1 MGAAVETQGMEACMS
16 IRLIAY
22 LSAAALAAV
31 VLAYGLGRW
40 QGSAAER
47 RACEAELHAAE
58 LTAERQARES
68 ERKAQEAQNAI
79 VQDYERQVADYKRT
93 IDSYIDADRLSDT
106 STCPKLSKPSGTQP
120 SLVCY
125 TRADIQR
132 KVAESLALA
141 AECDEIAI
149 RYKAVVKAYQS
160 AYGAKEE

>member
-1 MGAAVETQGMEACMS
+1 MQ

-22 LSAAALAAV
+22 IAAVAIAAV
-31 VLAYGLGRW
+31 VLAYGIGRW

-47 RACEAELHAAE
+47 RACEAEIHAAE

-79 VQDYERQVADYKRT
+79 ITDYEHQIADYKRS
-93 IDSYIDADRLSDT
+93 IDSYVDADRLSDT
-106 STCPKLSKPSGTQP
+106 STCPKLPKASGAQP
-120 SLVCY
+120 GLVCY

-149 RYKAVVKAYQS
+149 RYKALVKAYQS
-160 AYGAKEE
+160 AYSAKEE

>member
-1 MGAAVETQGMEACMS
+1 MS

-31 VLAYGLGRW
+31 VLAYGIGRW

-47 RACEAELHAAE
+47 RACEAEIHATE

-68 ERKAQEAQNAI
+68 ERKAQEAQNGI
-79 VQDYERQVADYKRT
+79 IQDYERQVADYKRT
-93 IDSYIDADRLSDT
+93 IDAYVDADSLSDT
-106 STCPKLSKPSGTQP
+106 STCKDLPRAPGAQP
-120 SLVCY
+120 GLVCY
-125 TRADIQR
+125 SRADIQR

-149 RYKAVVKAYQS
+149 RYKALVKAYQS
-160 AYGAKEE
+160 AYSAKEE

>member
-1 MGAAVETQGMEACMS
+1 MS

-22 LSAAALAAV
+22 IAAAAIAAV
-31 VLAYGLGRW
+31 VLAYGIGRW

-47 RACEAELHAAE
+47 RACEAEIHAAE
-58 LTAERQARES
+58 LTAERQAREE
-68 ERKAQEAQNAI
+68 ERKAQEAQNGI
-79 VQDYERQVADYKRT
+79 IQDYEHQIADYRRT

-106 STCPKLSKPSGTQP
+106 STCKDLPRAPGAQP
-120 SLVCY
+120 RAVCY

-149 RYKAVVKAYQS
+149 RYKALVKAYQS

>member
-1 MGAAVETQGMEACMS
+1 MS

-22 LSAAALAAV
+22 LSAAAIAAV

-40 QGSAAER
+40 QGSTAER
-47 RACEAELHAAE
+47 KACEAEIHAAE
-58 LTAERQARES
+58 LTAERQARET

-79 VQDYERQVADYKRT
+79 VQDYEHQIADYRRT
-93 IDSYIDADRLSDT
+93 VDAYVDADSLSDT
-106 STCPKLSKPSGTQP
+106 STCPKLPKAPGAQP
-120 SLVCY
+120 GLVCY

-149 RYKAVVKAYQS
+149 RYKALVKAYQS

>member
-1 MGAAVETQGMEACMS
+1 MS

-22 LSAAALAAV
+22 LSAAAIAAV

-47 RACEAELHAAE
+47 RACEAEIHAAE
-58 LTAERQARES
+58 LTAERQARDA
-68 ERKAQEAQNAI
+68 ERKAQEAQNGI
-79 VQDYERQVADYKRT
+79 IQDYEHQIADYRRT

-106 STCPKLSKPSGTQP
+106 STCKDLPRASGTQP
-120 SLVCY
+120 RAVCY

-149 RYKAVVKAYQS
+149 RYKALVKAYQS
-160 AYGAKEE
+160 AYSAKEE

>member
-1 MGAAVETQGMEACMS
+1 MS
-16 IRLIAY
+16 LRLIAY

-31 VLAYGLGRW
+31 CLAYGIGRY

-68 ERKAQEAQNAI
+68 ERKAQEAQNGI
-79 VQDYERQVADYKRT
+79 IQDYEHQIADYRRT

-106 STCPKLSKPSGTQP
+106 STCPKLPKAPGAQP
-120 SLVCY
+120 GLVCY
-125 TRADIQR
+125 TKSDIQR

-149 RYKAVVKAYQS
+149 RYKALVKAYQS
-160 AYGAKEE
+160 AYSAKEE

>member
-1 MGAAVETQGMEACMS
+1 MS

-22 LSAAALAAV
+22 LSAAAFAAV

-47 RACEAELHAAE
+47 RACEAEIHAAE
-58 LTAERQARES
+58 LTAERQARET

-79 VQDYERQVADYKRT
+79 VEDYERQVADYKRT

-106 STCPKLSKPSGTQP
+106 STCPKLPKASGTQP
-120 SLVCY
+120 GLVCY

-132 KVAESLALA
+132 KVAESLAVG

>member
-1 MGAAVETQGMEACMS
+1 MS

-31 VLAYGLGRW
+31 CIAYGLGRY
-40 QGSAAER
+40 QGAAAER
-47 RACEAELHAAE
+47 RACEAEIHAAE
-58 LTAERQARES
+58 LTAERQARET

-79 VQDYERQVADYKRT
+79 ITDYEHQIADYKRS
-93 IDSYIDADRLSDT
+93 IDSYVDADRLSDT
-106 STCPKLSKPSGTQP
+106 STCPDVPAKPSTQP

-125 TRADIQR
+125 TRADISR

-149 RYKAVVKAYQS
+149 RYKALVRAYDS
-160 AYGAKEE
+160 AVSAKEE

>member
-1 MGAAVETQGMEACMS
+1 MGEAVETQGMEARMS
-16 IRLIAY
+16 IRLVAY
-22 LSAAALAAV
+22 LSAAVLAAV
-31 VLAYGLGRW
+31 CVAYGLGRW

-47 RACEAELHAAE
+47 RACEAEIHAAE
-58 LTAERQARES
+58 LTAERQTRET

-93 IDSYIDADRLSDT
+93 IDAYVDADRLSDT
-106 STCPKLSKPSGTQP
+106 SACKDLPRAPSAQP
-120 SLVCY
+120 GLICY

-149 RYKAVVKAYQS
+149 RYKALVKAYQS
-160 AYGAKEE
+160 AYSAKEE

>member
-1 MGAAVETQGMEACMS
+1 MS

-22 LSAAALAAV
+22 LSAAAIAAV

-47 RACEAELHAAE
+47 RACEAEIHAAE

-79 VQDYERQVADYKRT
+79 ITDYEHQIADYKRS
-93 IDSYIDADRLSDT
+93 IDSYVDADRLSDT
-106 STCPKLSKPSGTQP
+106 STCPDMPAKTGAQP
-120 SLVCY
+120 GLVCY
-125 TRADIQR
+125 SRADIQR

-149 RYKAVVKAYQS
+149 RYKALVKAYQS

>member
-1 MGAAVETQGMEACMS
+1 MS
-16 IRLIAY
+16 IRLITY
-22 LSAAALAAV
+22 LSAAAIAAV
-31 VLAYGLGRW
+31 CIAYAVGRF

-47 RACEAELHAAE
+47 RACEAEIHAAE
-58 LTAERQARES
+58 LTAERQARET

-79 VQDYERQVADYKRT
+79 VEDYERQVADYKRT

-106 STCPKLSKPSGTQP
+106 STCPKLPKVSGAQP
-120 SLVCY
+120 GAVCY

-149 RYKAVVKAYQS
+149 RYKALVKAYQS

>member
-1 MGAAVETQGMEACMS
+1 MS
-16 IRLIAY
+16 LRLIAY

-47 RACEAELHAAE
+47 RACEAEIHAAE

-68 ERKAQEAQNAI
+68 ERRAQEAQNAI

-106 STCPKLSKPSGTQP
+106 STCPDMPKRSGAQP
-120 SLVCY
+120 GFVCY

>member
-1 MGAAVETQGMEACMS
+1 MS
-16 IRLIAY
+16 IRLIAS
-22 LSAAALAAV
+22 LTAAAIAAV
-31 VLAYGLGRW
+31 VLAYGLGRY
-40 QGSAAER
+40 QGAAAER
-47 RACEAELHAAE
+47 RACEAEIHAAE
-58 LTAERQARES
+58 LTAERQARET

-93 IDSYIDADRLSDT
+93 IDAYVDADRLSDT
-106 STCPKLSKPSGTQP
+106 STCPKLPKASSAQP
-120 SLVCY
+120 GLVCY
-125 TRADIQR
+125 TKSDISR

>member
-1 MGAAVETQGMEACMS
+1 MLAAT
-16 IRLIAY
+16 
-22 LSAAALAAV
+22 ALAAV
-31 VLAYGLGRW
+31 VFAYGLGRW

-47 RACEAELHAAE
+47 RACEAEIHAAE
-58 LTAERQARES
+58 LTAERQARET

-79 VQDYERQVADYKRT
+79 VTDYERQVADYKRT

-106 STCPKLSKPSGTQP
+106 STSGAQP
-120 SLVCY
+120 GIVCY

-160 AYGAKEE
+160 AYSAKEE